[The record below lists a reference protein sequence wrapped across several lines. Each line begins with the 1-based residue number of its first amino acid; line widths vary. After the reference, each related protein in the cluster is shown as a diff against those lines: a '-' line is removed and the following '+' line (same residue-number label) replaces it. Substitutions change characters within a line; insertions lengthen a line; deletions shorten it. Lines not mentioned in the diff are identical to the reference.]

1 MSYQL
6 EEVKLSQ
13 QIFYHLLTH
22 RELSEHQDKALYYA
36 YTSNEVVMNLACKWR
51 LITIMQFG
59 LLKIY

>member
-36 YTSNEVVMNLACKWR
+36 YTSNEVVMNLVKFISFR
-51 LITIMQFG
+51 KKKMNV
-59 LLKIY
+59 